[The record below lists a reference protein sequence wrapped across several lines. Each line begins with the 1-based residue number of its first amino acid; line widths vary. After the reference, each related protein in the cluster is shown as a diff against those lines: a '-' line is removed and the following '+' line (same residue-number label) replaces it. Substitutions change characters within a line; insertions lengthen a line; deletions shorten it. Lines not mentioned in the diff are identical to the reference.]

1 MIAAVF
7 VVGFGVPRVYFG
19 GIGKMFRT
27 LIAQKPEH
35 LVFPGATPSMDTLW
49 VMSTLLLTGMGFY
62 MWPHVFGSAF
72 SAKSAKIIK
81 RNAIIMPFYQIP
93 ILLILMVGFAALL
106 VLPGLKNG
114 DLAFLALV
122 QKTYPSWFLGFVG
135 AAGAVTAIV
144 PASILVLFGSTLLA
158 KNVYQVVFDPSASE
172 DRVMRLSRAMVLPI
186 TAAAL
191 LFALLLPRALV
202 NLLLI
207 GYDGVSQFF
216 PGVVL
221 GLFWKRVTSVGV
233 ISGLLTGLALV
244 VALVFGGHDPIF
256 GINAGFVALVANVII
271 TVVVS
276 ILSGASRPGVR
287 RPQETK
293 SS

>member
-1 MIAAVF
+1 
-7 VVGFGVPRVYFG
+7 
-19 GIGKMFRT
+19 
-27 LIAQKPEH
+27 
-35 LVFPGATPSMDTLW
+35 
-49 VMSTLLLTGMGFY
+49 
-62 MWPHVFGSAF
+62 
-72 SAKSAKIIK
+72 
-81 RNAIIMPFYQIP
+81 
-93 ILLILMVGFAALL
+93 
-106 VLPGLKNG
+106 
-114 DLAFLALV
+114 
-122 QKTYPSWFLGFVG
+122 
-135 AAGAVTAIV
+135 
-144 PASILVLFGSTLLA
+144 
-158 KNVYQVVFDPSASE
+158 
-172 DRVMRLSRAMVLPI
+172 MRLSRAMVLPI

-191 LFALLLPRALV
+191 LFALVLPRALV